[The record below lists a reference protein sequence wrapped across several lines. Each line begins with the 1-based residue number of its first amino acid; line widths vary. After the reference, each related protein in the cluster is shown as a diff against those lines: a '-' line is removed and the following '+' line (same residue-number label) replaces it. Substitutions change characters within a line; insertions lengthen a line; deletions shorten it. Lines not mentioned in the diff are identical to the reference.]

1 MTILGFSSS
10 TSSIGNK
17 NCSLLSLALKKPIA
31 KKETKKHQ
39 QARHIDPSLLKS
51 SSILVNKRNLDQN
64 PSRVPINSAY
74 HKINWQWTSAS
85 ESLLIS
91 DDSKSVC
98 IHSDCQSCFET
109 EAVRG
114 GTPLKRQAFTYWE
127 VSILNEN
134 LSGTSIQIGL
144 GNRDAS
150 TKAFGYLNLLGSD
163 SNSYGLSHDGRIWHA
178 NQINNFCGP
187 WNESQV
193 KIGCLF
199 NGFTGKLSFF
209 KNGTPLG
216 VAFENIDMTK
226 DWFPM
231 VSSTAVQ
238 SGFRFECV
246 YESFPS
252 LMDICRKA
260 VLKNQM
266 KLSREAVPV
275 SVLNF
280 LQN

>member
-1 MTILGFSSS
+1 MTILDFSSS
-10 TSSIGNK
+10 SSIGNK

-31 KKETKKHQ
+31 KKDSKKHQ
-39 QARHIDPSLLKS
+39 QARYIDSSLLKS
-51 SSILVNKRNLDQN
+51 SFNLVNKRNLEQKA
-64 PSRVPINSAY
+64 SKVPINSAY

-91 DDSKSVC
+91 KDSKSVC

-114 GTPLKRQAFTYWE
+114 DTPLKRKAFTYWE
-127 VSILNEN
+127 VSILNDN
-134 LSGTSIQIGL
+134 LNGTSIQIGL
-144 GNRDAS
+144 GNKNAN

-163 SNSYGLSHDGRIWHA
+163 SNSYGLSHDGRTWHG
-178 NQINNFCGP
+178 NQTNQFCST

-209 KNGTPLG
+209 KNGAPLG
-216 VAFENIDMTK
+216 VAFENIDMTN
-226 DWFPM
+226 DLFPM

-238 SGFRFECV
+238 SAFRFECV

-252 LMDICRKA
+252 LMDMCRKA
-260 VLKNQM
+260 VLKNHIE
-266 KLSREAVPV
+266 LSKEAVPM

-280 LQN
+280 LRN